1 MTVAESVPVDAL
13 TEEQLRVH
21 PVWRFR
27 LDAEGEEGIDE
38 THVTPA
44 AADLRLGTHGSFIV
58 SASYTLDNG
67 QDLPGA
73 VQVDVLGPKVY
84 CTPVLLCARGKQLDP
99 LEPDIAARLGRITHA
114 SNCRPASWRLAVPI
128 AGESAPR
135 RARIPKSRWFQA
147 VVLLFRLISLR
158 SARRR
163 S

>member
-1 MTVAESVPVDAL
+1 MSSESVPVDAL
-13 TEEQLRVH
+13 TEEQLQAH

-27 LDAEGEEGIDE
+27 LDAEGEEGVDE

-44 AADLRLGTHGSFIV
+44 VADLRPGEYGSFIV
-58 SASYTLDNG
+58 SASYKLDNG
-67 QDLPGA
+67 QELPGA
-73 VQVDVLGPKVY
+73 VQVDVLGSKVH

-114 SNCRPASWRLAVPI
+114 SDCRPASWRLAVPI

-135 RARIPKSRWFQA
+135 RGRIPKSRWFQA
-147 VVLLFRLISLR
+147 IVLLFRLIVLR

-163 S
+163 Q